1 MVAIINRASV
11 LILSLLI
18 SNIVMAN
25 SSKPFEV
32 YISNAAIPYG
42 KPLNIKLDIKKSIS
56 IDLDKLL
63 KPFNDSLNHSILGQT
78 ENRGIIRYKIQ
89 VYPTK
94 VGLLEIPELKW
105 NSFKSQSF
113 LIDVT
118 SPVTK
123 NKQPIHVV
131 TNKIKQNPWEREQ
144 TKIIVTVTTPES
156 NIILERRNL
165 NHKGIDS
172 YLIPQK
178 TVLID
183 SNGKT
188 VFKHTI
194 GWDAFFLYGQK
205 NNLRLPPIEYI
216 KDGVPKY
223 KFHLEKIDF
232 DVKTLPIYVSP
243 TIPVGK
249 ITLEANYLERPVF
262 LLQPKETSIIQYS
275 LTGKGVPAK
284 WLPSLSQKYNLNRQ
298 IDIRYSHIQTNLSTE
313 IKNNNVVGIKTT
325 DIAFTSLVNG
335 YAPFDNLTIQYFD
348 PDLGLLKILDYKHDK
363 NIILNWFFQS
373 SLFILILYLAS
384 KTTIILAKFLYRY
397 INKHKSISQCKRDL
411 LEASNAADIKH
422 ALNIFS
428 LSHNWPSNLSTNQW
442 LNMFKSK
449 YIVTNE
455 FITAFN
461 ILNAEL
467 YAYKKHGNDTV
478 KVIKFEILNGLN
490 NLKKPAKNITDLFNV
505 TGLFKNYG

>member
-1 MVAIINRASV
+1 MVVIINRVSV

-25 SSKPFEV
+25 DSKPFEV

-78 ENRGIIRYKIQ
+78 ENRGRIRYKIQ

-94 VGLLEIPELKW
+94 VGLLKIPELKW
-105 NSFKSQSF
+105 NKFKSQS
-113 LIDVT
+113 ISINVI
-118 SPVTK
+118 SPITK
-123 NKQPIHVV
+123 NKLPIHVV

-144 TKIIVTVTTPES
+144 TKIIVTITTPES

-165 NHKGIDS
+165 VHKGIDS

-183 SNGKT
+183 NNGKT
-188 VFKHTI
+188 VYKHTI
-194 GWDAFFLYGQK
+194 GWDAFFLYGQQ
-205 NNLRLPPIEYI
+205 NNFRLPPIEYI
-216 KDGVPKY
+216 KDGVPRY
-223 KFHLEKIDF
+223 KFHLEKVGF

-243 TIPVGK
+243 TVPVGK
-249 ITLEANYLERPVF
+249 ITLESKYLERPVF

-284 WLPSLSQKYNLNRQ
+284 WLPSLSQKYNLNIQ
-298 IDIRYSHIQTNLSTE
+298 SDIRYSHIQTNLSTK
-313 IKNNNVVGIKTT
+313 IINNNVVGIKTT

-348 PDLGLLKILDYKHDK
+348 PDHGLLKTLDYKHDK
-363 NIILNWFFQS
+363 NLILNWFFQL
-373 SLFILILYLAS
+373 SLLILILYIAS
-384 KTTIILAKFLYRY
+384 KTTIILAKLLYRY
-397 INKHKSISQCKRDL
+397 MNNHRNISQCKRSM
-411 LEASNAADIKH
+411 LEASNAVDIKR

-428 LSHNWPSNLSTNQW
+428 LSQNWPRNLSTNQW

-461 ILNAEL
+461 KLNAEL
-467 YAYKKHGNDTV
+467 YANNKDDNDTV
-478 KVIKFEILNGLN
+478 KAIKFEILNGLN
-490 NLKKPAKNITDLFNV
+490 NLKKPAKNITRLFNL
-505 TGLFKNYG
+505 TGLFKNYV